1 MSAPWPRVAVNG
13 RLESAELE
21 WLHTNGA
28 GAYAMSTVAMRHT
41 RRYHGILVAALDPP
55 VDRYVIVSHTET
67 NVTVGD
73 RSYRLAVQQSP
84 DAAPT
89 PGYRYLETF
98 DQDPIPR
105 WTYRLGKGRLERTLC
120 LVRGKNA
127 VIAGYTWSGREPAH
141 LHLRPLMPMRRI
153 HNLTHEH
160 GGMVQRVRLQPGLVD
175 IRPISNMPRVLFA
188 HRGVFLGSPDWYRR
202 LEYPEDK
209 LRRGEAEEDLWTP
222 GYFELPLPQGETQY
236 VMFAVGDLPDGHPRD
251 LVAETVRTLRDTDPG
266 DERPEA
272 VRALSIAA
280 DQFCADA
287 CETPA
292 IIAGYPWLTALSR
305 DSLVALPGVY
315 LARGK
320 TAEAKRVLSA
330 LVEAMHDDL
339 VPRRIRDAGR
349 SDFAL
354 SADAS
359 LWLFEA
365 VRLLV
370 SVVGMD
376 DAVVGQTLYPAIQRI
391 FRRVKEQRH
400 SVLWLEVDGLVA
412 SGDEDVAL
420 TWLDASTG
428 DTLATPRRG
437 LTVELQA
444 LWSKGC
450 ETLSHLARAYRDE
463 ALANE
468 AAEACRRARTSFKHR
483 FWCEK
488 TRYPYDCLR
497 TLEGPEG
504 KADEIA
510 DASIR
515 PNALVALDV
524 DPDSFERW
532 QAVAILERVRKRL
545 LTVRGVRSLDPN
557 EPGYRG
563 EYEGSLE
570 ERRLAY
576 HQGLGWT
583 HLLGAFARASL
594 RLSPDDFDLQEE
606 MRVRIEEA
614 RIGGSVL
621 GQVTQFSDGE
631 FPYLPGGCPAQATS
645 VGELL
650 RTLIWDLGL

>member
-1 MSAPWPRVAVNG
+1 
-13 RLESAELE
+13 
-21 WLHTNGA
+21 
-28 GAYAMSTVAMRHT
+28 MSTVAMRHT

-105 WTYRLGKGRLERTLC
+105 WTYRLGKGRFERTIA

-127 VIAGYTWSGREPAH
+127 VVISYTWFGRETAQ

-153 HNLTHEH
+153 HTLTREH
-160 GGMVQRVRLQPGLVD
+160 GGMVQRVSLKPGVVEIQPMAILPPVAFG
-175 IRPISNMPRVLFA
+175 

-222 GYFELPLPQGETQY
+222 GFFEIPLRSGETEH
-236 VMFAVGDLPDGHPRD
+236 VVFAVGGLPEGDPAE
-251 LVAETVRTLRDTDPG
+251 LVAETVRALRATDPG
-266 DERPEA
+266 EERPDA
-272 VRALSIAA
+272 VRELSIAA

-287 CETPA
+287 CDVPA

-305 DSLVALPGVY
+305 DQLVALPGLY
-315 LARGK
+315 LTRGK
-320 TAEAKRVLSA
+320 TEEAAHVLTA
-330 LVEAMHDDL
+330 LVGAMHDDL

-365 VRLLV
+365 VRHLASMV
-370 SVVGMD
+370 GADDPVVRG
-376 DAVVGQTLYPAIQRI
+376 TLYPALVRI
-391 FRRVKEQRH
+391 FRRVQEPRR
-400 SVLWLEVDGLVA
+400 SVLWLDVDGLVA
-412 SGDEDVAL
+412 SGDDDVAL
-420 TWLDASTG
+420 TWLDATTG
-428 DTLATPRRG
+428 HTLAASRQG

-450 ETLSHLARAYRDE
+450 DTLSNLARAYGDD
-463 ALANE
+463 ALSVE
-468 AAEACRRARTSFKHR
+468 SLVACKKARQSFAHR
-483 FWCEK
+483 FWCEN

-497 TLEGPEG
+497 TPHGQD
-504 KADEIA
+504 DEVA

-524 DPDSFERW
+524 DPDCFERW
-532 QAVAILERVRKRL
+532 QAAAIVERVRKRL

-563 EYEGSLE
+563 EYEGTFE
-570 ERRLAY
+570 ERKLAY

-583 HLLGAFARASL
+583 HLLGAFARAAL

-606 MRVRIEEA
+606 LRVRIDEA
-614 RIGGSVL
+614 RIGGPVL
-621 GQVTQFSDGE
+621 GQVSQFSDGE

-645 VGELL
+645 VGEML
-650 RTLIWDLGL
+650 RTLIWDLEL

>member
-1 MSAPWPRVAVNG
+1 MSSPWPRVAVNG

-105 WTYRLGKGRLERTLC
+105 WTYRLGKGRLERTLS

-127 VIAGYTWSGREPAH
+127 VVASYTWSGREPAH

-153 HNLTHEH
+153 HTLTHEH

-175 IRPISNMPRVLFA
+175 VQPLSNLPHVLFG
-188 HRGVFLGSPDWYRR
+188 HSGIFLGSPDWYRR

-222 GYFELPLPQGETQY
+222 GFFELPLPQGETQY
-236 VMFAVGDLPDGHPRD
+236 VMVAVGELPEGSPRD
-251 LVAETVRTLRDTDPG
+251 LVAETVRALRAADPG
-266 DERPEA
+266 EERPEA
-272 VRALSIAA
+272 VRSLSIAA

-287 CETPA
+287 CDVPA

-305 DSLVALPGVY
+305 DQLVALPGVY

-320 TAEAKRVLSA
+320 TTEAKRVLSA
-330 LVEAMHDDL
+330 LVAAMHDDL
-339 VPRRIRDAGR
+339 VPRRIRDTGR

-370 SVVGMD
+370 SVVGID
-376 DAVVGQTLYPAIQRI
+376 DPVVGQTLYPALARI
-391 FRRVKEQRH
+391 FRRVQEPRR

-412 SGDEDVAL
+412 SGDDEVAL

-437 LTVELQA
+437 LAVELQA

-450 ETLSHLARAYRDE
+450 ETLARLARAYRDE
-463 ALANE
+463 ALASE
-468 AAEACRRARTSFKHR
+468 ADEACRRTRKSFAHR

-497 TLEGPEG
+497 TPEG
-504 KADEIA
+504 NVDEVA

-594 RLSPDDFDLQEE
+594 RLSPDDFELQEE
-606 MRVRIEEA
+606 MRVRVEEA

-621 GQVTQFSDGE
+621 GQVSQFSDGE

-650 RTLIWDLGL
+650 RTLVWDLGL

>member
-1 MSAPWPRVAVNG
+1 
-13 RLESAELE
+13 
-21 WLHTNGA
+21 
-28 GAYAMSTVAMRHT
+28 MSTVAMRHT

-127 VIAGYTWSGREPAH
+127 MIASYTWMGREPAH

-153 HNLTHEH
+153 HTLTREH

-175 IRPISNMPRVLFA
+175 VQPLSNLPHVLFG
-188 HRGVFLGSPDWYRR
+188 HGGVFLGSPDWYRR

-222 GYFELPLPQGETQY
+222 GFFELPLPQGETQY
-236 VMFAVGDLPDGHPRD
+236 VVVAVGELPEGNPRD
-251 LVAETVRTLRDTDPG
+251 LVAETVRVLRASDPG

-287 CETPA
+287 CDVPA

-305 DSLVALPGVY
+305 DQLVALPGVY

-320 TAEAKRVLSA
+320 SAEAKRVLSA
-330 LVEAMHDDL
+330 LVDAMHDDL
-339 VPRRIRDAGR
+339 VPRRIRDSGR

-370 SVVGMD
+370 SVVGID
-376 DAVVGQTLYPAIQRI
+376 DVVVGQTLYPALVRI
-391 FRRVKEQRH
+391 FRRVQDPRH
-400 SVLWLEVDGLVA
+400 SVLWLDVDGLVA
-412 SGDEDVAL
+412 SGDDEVAL

-450 ETLSHLARAYRDE
+450 ETLAHLARAYRDE
-463 ALANE
+463 PLANE
-468 AAEACRRARTSFKHR
+468 AAEACRRTRKSFAHR

-497 TLEGPEG
+497 TPEG
-504 KADEIA
+504 NDDEVA

-532 QAVAILERVRKRL
+532 QAVAIIERVRKRL

-594 RLSPDDFDLQEE
+594 RLTPDDFDLQEE
-606 MRVRIEEA
+606 MRVRIDEA

-621 GQVTQFSDGE
+621 GQVSQFSDGE

-650 RTLIWDLGL
+650 RTLVWDLGL

>member
-1 MSAPWPRVAVNG
+1 MSGPWPRVAVNG

-55 VDRYVIVSHTET
+55 VDRYVVVSHTET

-127 VIAGYTWSGREPAH
+127 VIASYTWAGREPAH

-153 HNLTHEH
+153 HMLTREH

-175 IRPISNMPRVLFA
+175 IQPMPNLPRVLFG
-188 HRGVFLGSPDWYRR
+188 HSGIFLGSPDWYRR

-222 GYFELPLPQGETQY
+222 GFFDLPLPPNETQY
-236 VMFAVGDLPDGHPRD
+236 VVVAVGELPAGKPAE
-251 LVAETVRTLRDTDPG
+251 LVAETVRVLRATDPG
-266 DERPEA
+266 EERPEA

-280 DQFCADA
+280 DQFCADQ
-287 CETPA
+287 CDVPA

-305 DSLVALPGVY
+305 DQLVALPGVY

-320 TAEAKRVLSA
+320 TAEAKRVLAA
-330 LVEAMHDDL
+330 LVAAMHDDL

-370 SVVGMD
+370 SKVGVD
-376 DAVVGQTLYPAIQRI
+376 DPEVRRTLYPALVRI
-391 FRRVKEQRH
+391 FRRVQAPRR
-400 SVLWLEVDGLVA
+400 SVLWLDASGFVA
-412 SGDEDVAL
+412 SGDDEVAL

-428 DTLATPRRG
+428 DTAATPRRG

-450 ETLSHLARAYRDE
+450 ETLASLAAAYRDE
-463 ALANE
+463 ALAGE
-468 AAEACRRARTSFKHR
+468 ARAACQRTRRSFASR
-483 FWCEK
+483 FWCEA

-497 TLEGPEG
+497 SLEGEDG
-504 KADEIA
+504 EVA

-606 MRVRIEEA
+606 MRVRVEEA
-614 RIGGSVL
+614 RIGGPVL
-621 GQVTQFSDGE
+621 GQVSQFSDGE

-650 RTLIWDLGL
+650 RTLVWDLEL